1 MPRPEEELHKPA
13 ARPVDLRLP
22 TFAWGT
28 DGAAVPPPPNDSDP
42 TLEVW
47 RDRDGRVAAYG
58 HTALGSHWVRLPGVA
73 VFGYDPELDEV
84 MAVVDDGANR
94 SDVAEAYRRVV
105 LPLIQQARR
114 SQVLHASGVRA
125 TSGVVAF
132 CGTSGTGKSTLAYG
146 FARRGY
152 PLWGDDAVCFATS
165 VRGVECIPLPFDL
178 LLRGAT
184 ASFFNTA
191 SGSVTSPQAKSDAME
206 PRRLAA
212 VCVLRAGSG
221 QSSST
226 GSPEPPVRIAP
237 LASAE
242 AFTAT
247 LEHAYSFGLS
257 DKDQRARLVD
267 HYLELVA
274 TTPVYYVSFE
284 HGLEQLGVLL
294 DRIEQQLGL
303 APPPE

>member
-1 MPRPEEELHKPA
+1 MPRPEEKIHKPA

-28 DGAAVPPPPNDSDP
+28 DGAAVPPLPNDSDP
-42 TLEVW
+42 RLEVW
-47 RDRDGRVAAYG
+47 RNRDGSVAAYG
-58 HTALGSHWVRLPGVA
+58 HTALGNHWVRLPGVA
-73 VFGYDPELDEV
+73 VFGYNPELDEV
-84 MAVVDDGANR
+84 MAFVGDGVSR
-94 SDVAEAYRRVV
+94 SDVAEAYRRIV

-132 CGTSGTGKSTLAYG
+132 CGTSGTGKSTVAYG

-165 VRGVECIPLPFDL
+165 ARGMECIPLPFDL
-178 LLRGAT
+178 LLRRAT
-184 ASFFNTA
+184 ASFFDAA
-191 SGSVTSPQAKSDAME
+191 SDSVTSPQAKSDAME
-206 PRRLAA
+206 ARRLAA
-212 VCVLRAGSG
+212 VCVLRAGDTQTSLKR
-221 QSSST
+221 
-226 GSPEPPVRIAP
+226 SPESRVRIAP

-242 AFTAT
+242 AFTAS

-257 DKDQRARLVD
+257 DKDHRARLVD

-274 TTPVYYVSFE
+274 TTPVYDVRFE
-284 HGLEQLGVLL
+284 HGLEQLGVVL
-294 DRIEQQLGL
+294 DAIEQQLGL
-303 APPPE
+303 TPPPE